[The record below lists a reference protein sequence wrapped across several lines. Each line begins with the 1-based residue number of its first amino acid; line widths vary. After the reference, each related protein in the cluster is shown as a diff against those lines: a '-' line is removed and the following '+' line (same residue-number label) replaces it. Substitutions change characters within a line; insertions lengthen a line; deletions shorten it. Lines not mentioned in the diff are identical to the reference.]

1 MVTPKDKPMTRKVD
15 IESFF
20 SANAYA
26 VIGVSAERKK
36 FGNAVF
42 RTMKQ
47 KGLTVYPVHRSL
59 ESVEGEKCFR
69 TVNDLPADVTSIVTV
84 VPPAVTES
92 VVRDAMAK
100 GVRHVWMQPGSN
112 SRAAADAAR
121 NAGATV
127 VDGECILM
135 FLEPVDSIHA
145 LHRWVK
151 KLVGRMPE

>member
-1 MVTPKDKPMTRKVD
+1 MTRKVD

-20 SANAYA
+20 SASAYA
-26 VIGVSAERKK
+26 VVGVSADRKK
-36 FGNAVF
+36 FGNSVF

-47 KGLTVYPVHRSL
+47 KGFTVYPVHPSL
-59 ESVEGEKCFR
+59 ESVEGEKCFA
-69 TVNDLPADVTSIVTV
+69 TVSALPADVTSIVTV
-84 VPPAVTES
+84 VPPAVTKL
-92 VVRDAMAK
+92 VVEEAMVK

-112 SRAAADAAR
+112 SRTAAEVAR

-135 FLEPVDSIHA
+135 FLQPVESIHA

-151 KLVGRMPE
+151 KVVGRMPE

>member
-1 MVTPKDKPMTRKVD
+1 MTRKVD

-26 VIGVSAERKK
+26 VVGVSADRKK
-36 FGNAVF
+36 FGNSVF

-47 KGLTVYPVHRSL
+47 KGFTVYPVHPSL
-59 ESVEGEKCFR
+59 ESVEGEKCFK
-69 TVNDLPADVTSIVTV
+69 TVSELPGEVTSIVTV
-84 VPPAVTES
+84 VPPPATKLAVEE
-92 VVRDAMAK
+92 AMKK

-112 SRAAADAAR
+112 SSAAADVAR
-121 NAGATV
+121 TAGATV

-135 FLEPVDSIHA
+135 FLQPVESIHA

-151 KLVGRMPE
+151 KVVGKMPQ

>member
-1 MVTPKDKPMTRKVD
+1 MTRKVD

-26 VIGVSAERKK
+26 VVGVSADRKK
-36 FGNAVF
+36 FGNSVF

-47 KGLTVYPVHRSL
+47 KGLTVYPVHPSL
-59 ESVEGEKCFR
+59 ESVEGEKCFK
-69 TVNDLPADVTSIVTV
+69 TVGELPADVASIVTV
-84 VPPAVTES
+84 VPPAVTKL
-92 VVRDAMAK
+92 VVEEAMKK
-100 GVRHVWMQPGSN
+100 GIRHVWMQPGST
-112 SRAAADAAR
+112 SSTAADVAR

-135 FLEPVDSIHA
+135 FLEPVDSLHA

-151 KLVGRMPE
+151 KVVGRMPQ